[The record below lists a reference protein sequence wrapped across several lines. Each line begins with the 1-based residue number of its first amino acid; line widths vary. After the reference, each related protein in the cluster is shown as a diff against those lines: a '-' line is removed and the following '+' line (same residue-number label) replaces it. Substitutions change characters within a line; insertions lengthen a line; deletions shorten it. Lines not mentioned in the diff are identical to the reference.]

1 MVCKKIRKAREY
13 PSQSKRSASLRRC
26 IQRGTVQSRCTTQ
39 VHGDRKNA
47 YLLVCCQHFSLNTL
61 ETASSRCSAMCIYP
75 RDDLLH
81 LRDYYLIN
89 IQATN
94 RRNQE
99 REHVQAFRFC
109 VRLTLDKTVW
119 IVKEICAQLFVCTIL
134 VYAWSWQKPETSSN
148 ATNATYLSHRPLFQT
163 LETPKTAQTKCSTA
177 CLVISTLSW

>member
-61 ETASSRCSAMCIYP
+61 DTASSRCSAMCIYP

-99 REHVQAFRFC
+99 RQHIQAFRFC
-109 VRLTLDKTVW
+109 ARLTLDKTVW

-134 VYAWSWQKPETSSN
+134 VYAMELANTRNIKQCNQCNLSISSSVVRN
-148 ATNATYLSHRPLFQT
+148 PGNPQNC
-163 LETPKTAQTKCSTA
+163 PN
-177 CLVISTLSW
+177 

>member
-61 ETASSRCSAMCIYP
+61 DTASSRCSAMCIYP

-89 IQATN
+89 YPGHKSTQSGTTTYSSFPDF
-94 RRNQE
+94 
-99 REHVQAFRFC
+99 VL
-109 VRLTLDKTVW
+109 VWLLTKPSELL
-119 IVKEICAQLFVCTIL
+119 KEICAQLFCVYHFGVCNGAGKHQKHQAMQPVQPIYL
-134 VYAWSWQKPETSSN
+134 VLRCSKPWKPPKLPKLSAPLLAW
-148 ATNATYLSHRPLFQT
+148 
-163 LETPKTAQTKCSTA
+163 
-177 CLVISTLSW
+177 